1 MESTSYHAF
10 PSYVSTP
17 SFPFSVPQR
26 DRGWRTFKRPGVEA
40 FLERMAQFYE
50 VVLFT
55 DQLNFVRDALSR
67 SINRFRV
74 GLMCSQ
80 MQDYVIKRMEGGH
93 VGGLSEAH
101 WRSFTRSFVEWQ
113 AIATEGM

>member
-55 DQLNFVRDALSR
+55 DQLNFVRDALSW
-67 SINRFRV
+67 SMNKF
-74 GLMCSQ
+74 
-80 MQDYVIKRMEGGH
+80 K
-93 VGGLSEAH
+93 VGGQMH
-101 WRSFTRSFVEWQ
+101 GYMIR
-113 AIATEGM
+113 